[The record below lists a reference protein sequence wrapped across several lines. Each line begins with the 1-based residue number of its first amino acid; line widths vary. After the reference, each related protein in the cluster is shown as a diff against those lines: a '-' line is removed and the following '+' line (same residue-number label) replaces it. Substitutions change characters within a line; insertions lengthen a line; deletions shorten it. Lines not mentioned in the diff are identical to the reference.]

1 MADKGVGLIEQRTYK
16 QFSQEKPG
24 KILARIERSVPPFDQ
39 LKQFPQEYTEMAFEA
54 YCLGYISLNKLA
66 ELLEVPVEEAKVQ
79 VEARNAPLDLGVS
92 GELELLNDIE
102 NA

>member
-1 MADKGVGLIEQRTYK
+1 
-16 QFSQEKPG
+16 
-24 KILARIERSVPPFDQ
+24 
-39 LKQFPQEYTEMAFEA
+39 MAFEA

-66 ELLEVPVEEAKVQ
+66 ELLEIPVEEAKVQ